1 MTTRTSSAQTP
12 WHENAADLSQSTAPT
27 MSITLTPAPSLAT
40 RIFPVASVLLGLSLP
55 ISTALDNL
63 LLFVMLIS
71 WLLCG
76 EWQNKWVNLRTN
88 LLSWVLLVFLLLV
101 ALGTAWGYG
110 NAAERLRYFNKYA
123 VLMLPLA
130 LIALPLT
137 DAQKRRAAAAFGLGI
152 LLTLALSYAMWA
164 GVDLPDWLSKNN
176 DASNPVVF
184 KLHITHSFFVALG
197 AFMFFV
203 GALHA
208 RDRRWRWG
216 LGFAAA
222 LAVVNLLMV
231 QGRTGQLVLLVLT
244 GYVFIRR
251 FRWRGAIVAGAV
263 IAAAG
268 IVVSQLPGVPVLARY
283 SDGIKEIQNWQYGN
297 KDQSSMGLRMQYAAT
312 SLRIIAEHP
321 LIGVGTGGFE
331 YAYSQQVAGTA
342 AQASN
347 NPHNQYLL
355 TTAQLGLPGLILLLA
370 IFVVLWRTARRLP
383 LAEQVL
389 TRGLVLAYLVGNLFN
404 SFLLDH
410 AEKLLFAWAV
420 GLLFSGLPARRKS
433 ANQSR

>member
-1 MTTRTSSAQTP
+1 
-12 WHENAADLSQSTAPT
+12 
-27 MSITLTPAPSLAT
+27 MSFTLTPAAS
-40 RIFPVASVLLGLSLP
+40 RVARTYQVAIVLLGLSLP
-55 ISTALDNL
+55 ISTAIDNL
-63 LLFVMLIS
+63 LLFVILIG

-76 EWQNKWVNLRTN
+76 DWQNKWEKLRASP
-88 LLSWVLLVFLLLV
+88 LSWVLLAFLLLL

-110 NAAERLRYFNKYA
+110 SAAERLHYFSKYA
-123 VLMLPLA
+123 VLLLPLA
-130 LIALPLT
+130 LIALPLAET
-137 DAQKRRAAAAFGLGI
+137 QKRRAAAAFGLGI
-152 LLTLALSYAMWA
+152 LLTLVLSFAIWA

-184 KLHITHSFFVALG
+184 KLHITHSFIAALG

-222 LAVVNLLMV
+222 LAVVNLLIV

-244 GYVFIRR
+244 GYLFIQR
-251 FRWRGAIVAGAV
+251 FRWRGVIVAGTV
-263 IAAAG
+263 IAVAG
-268 IVVSQLPGVPVLARY
+268 IVISQLPDVPVMARY
-283 SDGIKEIQNWQYGN
+283 SDGMKEIQNWQYGN
-297 KDQSSMGLRMQYAAT
+297 KDQTSMGLRMQYAAT

-331 YAYSQQVAGTA
+331 HAYGQQIAGTA

-355 TTAQLGLPGLILLLA
+355 TTTQIGLPGLLLLLA
-370 IFVVLWRTARRLP
+370 MFVVLWRTSRRLP

-389 TRGLVLAYLVGNLFN
+389 ARGLVLAYLVGNLFN

-410 AEKLLFAWAV
+410 TEKLLFAWAV
-420 GLLFSGLPARRKS
+420 GLLFSGLSAGRKNADGS
-433 ANQSR
+433 K

>member
-1 MTTRTSSAQTP
+1 M
-12 WHENAADLSQSTAPT
+12 
-27 MSITLTPAPSLAT
+27 ITLTNRVRIYQFAT
-40 RIFPVASVLLGLSLP
+40 VLLGLSLSV
-55 ISTALDNL
+55 STAIDNL
-63 LLFVMLIS
+63 LLFVILIG

-76 EWQNKWVNLRTN
+76 HWQNKWANLRAN
-88 LLSWVLLVFLLLV
+88 LLSWVLLAFLLLV
-101 ALGTAWGYG
+101 ALGTTWGYG
-110 NAAERLRYFNKYA
+110 DAAERLRYFSKYA
-123 VLMLPLA
+123 VLLLPLA
-130 LIALPLT
+130 LIALPLA
-137 DAQKRRAAAAFGLGI
+137 DAQKRRAATVFGLGI

-164 GVDLPDWLSKNN
+164 GVDLPDWLIKNN

-222 LAVVNLLMV
+222 LAVLNLLMV

-244 GYVFIRR
+244 GYLFIQR
-251 FRWRGAIVAGAV
+251 FRWRGVIVG
-263 IAAAG
+263 AG

-283 SDGIKEIQNWQYGN
+283 SDGINEIQNWQYGN

-321 LIGVGTGGFE
+321 RIGVGTGGFE
-331 YAYSQQVAGTA
+331 HAYGQQIAGTA

-347 NPHNQYLL
+347 NPHNQFLL

-370 IFVVLWRTARRLP
+370 MFVVLWRTSRRLP
-383 LAEQVL
+383 LVEQVL
-389 TRGLVLAYLVGNLFN
+389 ARGLVLAYLVGNLFN

-410 AEKLLFAWAV
+410 TEKLLFAWAV
-420 GLLFSGLPARRKS
+420 GLLFSGLPAGSKNADRSKYAARP
-433 ANQSR
+433 

>member
-1 MTTRTSSAQTP
+1 MTTRSIPARTYQV
-12 WHENAADLSQSTAPT
+12 AA
-27 MSITLTPAPSLAT
+27 
-40 RIFPVASVLLGLSLP
+40 VLLGLSLP
-55 ISTALDNL
+55 ISVAIDNL
-63 LLFVMLIS
+63 LLLVILLS
-71 WLLCG
+71 WLLCAN
-76 EWQNKWVNLRTN
+76 WQNKWVNLRAN
-88 LLSWVLLVFLLLV
+88 LLTWVLLAFLLLV

-110 NAAERLRYFNKYA
+110 NAADRLRYFSKYA
-123 VLMLPLA
+123 VLLLPLA

-137 DAQKRRAAAAFGLGI
+137 DPQKLRAAATFGLGI

-184 KLHITHSFFVALG
+184 KLHITHSFFIALG

-203 GALHA
+203 GARHA
-208 RDRRWRWG
+208 RNRRWRWG

-222 LAVVNLLMV
+222 LAVVNLLVV
-231 QGRTGQLVLLVLT
+231 QGRTGQLVLLVLG
-244 GYVFIRR
+244 GYLFFQRL
-251 FRWRGAIVAGAV
+251 RWRGVIVAVAV
-263 IAAAG
+263 IAGAG

-283 SDGIKEIQNWQYGN
+283 GDGIKEIQNWQFGN
-297 KDQSSMGLRMQYAAT
+297 MDQSSMGLRMQYAAT

-321 LIGVGTGGFE
+321 LIGVGIGGFE
-331 YAYSQQVAGTA
+331 HAYGQQIAGTE

-370 IFVVLWRTARRLP
+370 MFVVLWRTARWLP
-383 LAEQVL
+383 LAEQL
-389 TRGLVLAYLVGNLFN
+389 LARGLVLAYLVGNLFN

-410 AEKLLFAWAV
+410 SEKLLFAWAV
-420 GLLFSGLPARRKS
+420 GLLFSGLPAGYKNTDRLR
-433 ANQSR
+433 

>member
-1 MTTRTSSAQTP
+1 MTTLP
-12 WHENAADLSQSTAPT
+12 N
-27 MSITLTPAPSLAT
+27 PARIYQLA
-40 RIFPVASVLLGLSLP
+40 IVLLGLSLP
-55 ISTALDNL
+55 ISTAIDNL
-63 LLFVMLIS
+63 LLLVLLIG

-76 EWQNKWVNLRTN
+76 DWQNKWANLRAN
-88 LLSWVLLVFLLLV
+88 LLSWVLLAFLLLV
-101 ALGTAWGYG
+101 ALGTVWGFG
-110 NAAERLRYFNKYA
+110 NAAERLRYFSKYA
-123 VLMLPLA
+123 VLLLPLA
-130 LIALPLT
+130 LIALPLA

-244 GYVFIRR
+244 GYLFIQR
-251 FRWRGAIVAGAV
+251 FRWRGVIVAGAV
-263 IAAAG
+263 IVGAG

-331 YAYSQQVAGTA
+331 HAYGQQIAGTA

-355 TTAQLGLPGLILLLA
+355 TTAQLGLSGLILLLA
-370 IFVVLWRTARRLP
+370 MFVVLWRTARRLP
-383 LAEQVL
+383 LVEQVL
-389 TRGLVLAYLVGNLFN
+389 ARGLVLAYLIGNLFN
-404 SFLLDH
+404 SFLFDH

-420 GLLFSGLPARRKS
+420 GLLFSGLPAGSKNADRSK
-433 ANQSR
+433 

>member
-1 MTTRTSSAQTP
+1 
-12 WHENAADLSQSTAPT
+12 
-27 MSITLTPAPSLAT
+27 
-40 RIFPVASVLLGLSLP
+40 
-55 ISTALDNL
+55 
-63 LLFVMLIS
+63 
-71 WLLCG
+71 
-76 EWQNKWVNLRTN
+76 
-88 LLSWVLLVFLLLV
+88 
-101 ALGTAWGYG
+101 
-110 NAAERLRYFNKYA
+110 
-123 VLMLPLA
+123 
-130 LIALPLT
+130 
-137 DAQKRRAAAAFGLGI
+137 
-152 LLTLALSYAMWA
+152 
-164 GVDLPDWLSKNN
+164 
-176 DASNPVVF
+176 
-184 KLHITHSFFVALG
+184 
-197 AFMFFV
+197 MFFV

-208 RDRRWRWG
+208 RDQRWRWG

-222 LAVVNLLMV
+222 LAVLNLLIV

-244 GYVFIRR
+244 GYLFLQRW
-251 FRWRGAIVAGAV
+251 RWRGLIVAGAV

-331 YAYSQQVAGTA
+331 HAYGQQIAGTA

-355 TTAQLGLPGLILLLA
+355 ITTQLGLPGLILLLA

-383 LAEQVL
+383 LVEQL
-389 TRGLVLAYLVGNLFN
+389 LARGLVLAYLVGNLFN

-420 GLLFSGLPARRKS
+420 GLLFSGLPIGSKNADRSK
-433 ANQSR
+433 